1 MRRKIPCFCDNTFV
15 VETPDEINLDTDPQ
29 HIEDILAGNFMN
41 FPCSNCG
48 KRHKPE
54 FPLTVTWPSK
64 NFYLEV
70 LPELERGA
78 FYRRKI
84 KNGTTH
90 AAGKTLPAG
99 ADSPME
105 PNETVISYPEM
116 AERIAM
122 VRNDLVTEA
131 VEAIKYYL
139 FVKADETYPEADI
152 SVWFHAKNGNILEF
166 HIHGIKDNEVAVTQV
181 PFSLYEK
188 TLNDFRT
195 NPKEEPFP
203 SLREKTYCSI
213 QNMLRPDELK

>member
-15 VETPDEINLDTDPQ
+15 VEAPDTINLDTDPQ

-41 FPCSNCG
+41 FPCGSCG

-54 FPLTVTWPSK
+54 FPLTVNWPSK
-64 NFYLEV
+64 SICLEV
-70 LPELERGA
+70 LPELDRGS
-78 FYRRKI
+78 FYRRKT
-84 KNGTTH
+84 KKEPAPAG
-90 AAGKTLPAG
+90 GKTG
-99 ADSPME
+99 ADTPVE

-122 VRNDLVTEA
+122 LKDDLVIEA

-139 FVKADETYPEADI
+139 FVKADEAYPDANI
-152 SVWFHAKNGNILEF
+152 GVWFHSRSGDSLEF
-166 HIHGIKDNEVAVTQV
+166 HVHGIKDNEVAVMQV

-188 TLNDFRT
+188 TLNDFKT